1 MKEIEY
7 WIKSEDSE
15 EMFSS
20 NYWNNIENEKEKEW
34 WIEDSK
40 DKKVFNFLKKSGL
53 SEEFTIAIKDIN
65 LRGKILD
72 LAAGTCWTS
81 AILSKYENVEFID
94 AVEFSHHRI
103 AKLAPITI
111 ESLGGD
117 MNKINRIYGSFYD
130 IKRED
135 NYYDFIILSQAYHH
149 AEFPLKLFHECDRVL
164 KKGGKIIIIGEHII
178 GFKTIIRRFIK
189 NLLKM
194 KINFNIMKEFYHHD
208 DPLGD
213 HFYMEHDYAFTFF
226 AYGYSYEVIKTNLRD
241 STVFIG
247 TKNK

>member
-7 WIKSEDSE
+7 WLKRENTNK
-15 EMFSS
+15 MFSS
-20 NYWNNIENEKEKEW
+20 EYWNNIENEKSKEW
-34 WIEDSK
+34 WIEDSN
-40 DKKVFNFLKKSGL
+40 DKKVFNYLTKSGL
-53 SEEFTIAIKDIN
+53 LEEFRMATQDLN
-65 LRGKILD
+65 LHGKVLD

-81 AILSKYENVEFID
+81 AELTKYKDINIVD

-103 AKLAPITI
+103 DQLAPITI

-130 IKRED
+130 IKRE
-135 NYYDFIILSQAYHH
+135 NEYYDFILLSQAYHH
-149 AEFPLKLFHECDRVL
+149 AELPLKLFHECDRVL

-178 GFKTIIRRFIK
+178 GIKRLFRRFVK
-189 NLLKM
+189 NLLKL
-194 KINFNIMKEFYHHD
+194 KINLNIMKEFYNHN

-213 HFYMEHDYAFTFF
+213 HYYMEHDYAFTFF
-226 AYGYSYEVIKTNLRD
+226 AYGYDYKIIKTNLRD

-247 TKNK
+247 EKNV